1 MATKV
6 ERWVAMD
13 GSEFETAKAADEHDL
28 IETAVTRFMEP
39 ERRHHGAGLLRKMIE
54 AGYGFVP
61 PDAPKAALR

>member
-13 GSEFETAKAADEHDL
+13 GSEFETAKAADEYDF

-39 ERRHHGAGLLRKMIE
+39 ETRHHGAGLLRKMIA
-54 AGYGFVP
+54 AGYGFIT
-61 PDAPKAALR
+61 PDAPKAAAR